1 MIFFFFRSSCRKKLK
16 RENSYEGNTPDL
28 ISCLGGVVPELES
41 YPLHELISVRSGIET
56 PRANWKLLQ
65 ENFMEYYHL
74 PSVHPNLW

>member
-1 MIFFFFRSSCRKKLK
+1 M
-16 RENSYEGNTPDL
+16 
-28 ISCLGGVVPELES
+28 VPELES
-41 YPLHELISVRSGIET
+41 YPLDELISVRSGIET